1 MIPSPREKDGPGNI
15 GTSGVWKKILDLRRA
30 NMAEKS
36 CPKEIIKDLVEGKL
50 PWERTK
56 QIISGYKEE
65 DRFDKFVEILQEKVA
80 WKEKILLPLTDE
92 LYIVEKGDDR
102 VVKCTCAHEF
112 GDYRV
117 NWKLIA
123 LINVR
128 NTPQTIKEI
137 YPYTGAPDPEYCEIR
152 EYFCPGCGN
161 LLQVE
166 TVPAGYPV
174 VFDFLP
180 DLDSFYREWLGK
192 PLPREKEFKDL
203 SYDFIKNS
211 WAGKVSES

>member
-1 MIPSPREKDGPGNI
+1 MTD
-15 GTSGVWKKILDLRRA
+15 
-30 NMAEKS
+30 KS
-36 CPKEIIKDLVEGKL
+36 YPKEVIKDLMEGKL
-50 PWERTK
+50 PWDRAK

-65 DRFDKFVEILQEKVA
+65 DRFDKYLEILQEKVA
-80 WKEKILLPLTDE
+80 WQDKILLPLTDE
-92 LYIVEKGDDR
+92 LYIVQKGEER
-102 VVKCTCAHEF
+102 VIKCTCGQEF

-117 NWKLIA
+117 NWKLKA

-128 NTPQTIKEI
+128 DTPEKIAEI
-137 YPYTGAPDPEYCEIR
+137 WPYPGAPDPAYCEVR

-161 LLQVE
+161 QLQVE

-192 PLPREKEFKDL
+192 PLPQEKEFRDL
-203 SYDFIKNS
+203 SSDFIRKEWQKS
-211 WAGKVSES
+211 